1 MEELGAAKGQ
11 WAGDV
16 GRRLFV
22 FGAFTTTLTA
32 CVAVVPAA
40 RPQLYQQAREQQPGA
55 AEAAAAVGVCAVGS
69 TPGPYPGIRLPRT
82 SPIPGQVVT
91 LDNVCVGLV
100 VRRGPDWDKIHTN
113 FMEAGVD
120 GGPGNDGVVTD
131 VSKTGRYASVRWN
144 ATGETSYSC
153 NITGKPG
160 YHELV
165 VAPAEA
171 QRNC

>member
-1 MEELGAAKGQ
+1 M
-11 WAGDV
+11 
-16 GRRLFV
+16 R
-22 FGAFTTTLTA
+22 
-32 CVAVVPAA
+32 
-40 RPQLYQQAREQQPGA
+40 
-55 AEAAAAVGVCAVGS
+55 AVGS

-131 VSKTGRYASVRWN
+131 VSKAGRYASVRWN
-144 ATGETSYSC
+144 ATGETSYIAATSPASPNTTSWWWRRRRRSGGSGHGSGC
-153 NITGKPG
+153 GASSDRCTV
-160 YHELV
+160 HEEV
-165 VAPAEA
+165 VAALNKRHA
-171 QRNC
+171 LAVAWHWGIGV

>member
-1 MEELGAAKGQ
+1 M
-11 WAGDV
+11 
-16 GRRLFV
+16 
-22 FGAFTTTLTA
+22 TLA
-32 CVAVVPAA
+32 CCVAWALEDGQ
-40 RPQLYQQAREQQPGA
+40 QLYQREREPPAGA
-55 AEAAAAVGVCAVGS
+55 VETAAAVGVRAVGS

-171 QRNC
+171 QRRKWPWEWVWRKQ